1 MKRSLVDVHAGRS
14 DDRDVVL
21 REGHLLQYDTL
32 TLHMHALM
40 RPLVLYMDRLCLT
53 PKEGITESKYI
64 IS

>member
-1 MKRSLVDVHAGRS
+1 MHAYAGLSLAREPVS
-14 DDRDVVL
+14 W
-21 REGHLLQYDTL
+21 EGHLLPYDTHISHVLAL
-32 TLHMHALM
+32 T